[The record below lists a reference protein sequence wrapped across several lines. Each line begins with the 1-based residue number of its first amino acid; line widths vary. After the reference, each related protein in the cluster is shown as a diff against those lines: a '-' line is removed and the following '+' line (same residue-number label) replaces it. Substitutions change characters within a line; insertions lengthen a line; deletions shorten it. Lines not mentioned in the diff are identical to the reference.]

1 MKPHMTQAF
10 ASVGHAVWLCQV
22 FETLL
27 APIYEFFKMNVQ
39 PGYFD
44 KTQGFVPNTAYKCPL
59 RNMVK
64 ELSAKNQIDRS
75 VEAQLDKY
83 IEDRHLLVHRWF
95 IQNGWP
101 SDESE
106 ESWKALEN
114 HANSVRDQAQ
124 ELARYFTGYI
134 VEHTAPELTDKD
146 PVAYTARLSNL
157 FRKENPQ

>member
-1 MKPHMTQAF
+1 MKPHMSQAL
-10 ASVGHAVWLCQV
+10 ASVGHAVWMCQV

-44 KTQGFVPNTAYKCPL
+44 KTKGFVPDSAYKNPL
-59 RNMVK
+59 RSIVK
-64 ELSAKNQIDRS
+64 ELSARNQIDIS
-75 VEAQLDKY
+75 VEAKLDRY

-101 SDESE
+101 SDDYE
-106 ESWKALEN
+106 EGWRALEI

-134 VEHTAPELTDKD
+134 VEHAAPGLAEKD
-146 PVAYTARLSNL
+146 PSAYTEKLSIL
-157 FRKENPQ
+157 FRQSSAE